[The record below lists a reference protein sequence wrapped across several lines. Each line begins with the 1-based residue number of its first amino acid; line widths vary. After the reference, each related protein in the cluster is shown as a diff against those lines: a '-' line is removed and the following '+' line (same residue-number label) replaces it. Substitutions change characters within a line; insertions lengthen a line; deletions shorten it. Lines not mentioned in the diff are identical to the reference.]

1 MLIKIEVKASA
12 KVEELKVIENNYYKI
27 RVKASRE
34 KGKANRAVIKI
45 LKKYFGKDVRIVSGH
60 SSTVKV
66 LEVVDE

>member
-60 SSTVKV
+60 CSTVKV
-66 LEVVDE
+66 LDVVDE